1 MNVLKTRER
10 SNAPLFQNLSC
21 FSFDL
26 SQTLLT
32 LLKFI
37 EKIFNIYNL
46 RYIMNALFKTYFIVD
61 LMKLS

>member
-1 MNVLKTRER
+1 MLLFSVYAVSNMNVLKTIETFD
-10 SNAPLFQNLSC
+10 APLFQNLSC

-37 EKIFNIYNL
+37 EKNI
-46 RYIMNALFKTYFIVD
+46 
-61 LMKLS
+61 